1 MHFDNNEEQAA
12 IAGINPN
19 RAVRFG
25 GPTTDEMDLGWY
37 TFAKT
42 EPTVTGDAEE

>member
-1 MHFDNNEEQAA
+1 MEVELVYDNSPENAERS
-12 IAGINPN
+12 GFNSN

-37 TFAKT
+37 TFAPAKKEST
-42 EPTVTGDAEE
+42 D